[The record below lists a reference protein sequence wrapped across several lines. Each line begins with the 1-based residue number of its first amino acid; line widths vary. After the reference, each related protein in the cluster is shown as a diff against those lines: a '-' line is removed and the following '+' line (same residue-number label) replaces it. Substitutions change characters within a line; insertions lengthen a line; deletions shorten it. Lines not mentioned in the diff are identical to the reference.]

1 MLRGIF
7 QDPIPVLDE
16 IAQRYNSMC
25 KFGAGPVRIAVVGD
39 PGAMREMFALPN
51 DHFRWGHK
59 FNVLKFVVGD
69 ESMIVSD
76 GTEHKRRRGAVQ
88 GAFSRR
94 RLNRWIPMIVERT
107 DAAIDRLVS
116 SLGGEQQERN
126 LYPVGRALV
135 MEIAVRA
142 FFGER
147 MAARVDEIGRLYE
160 GPQRYLEGSFF
171 RQLPHRIPNTTRA
184 RVRADR
190 EALAAI
196 VTEQLA
202 ERRADPAGDPFDLL
216 EALATDGTLSDD
228 EIVDQVLTLIG
239 AGYDTTSASLSWM
252 LWRTTAT
259 EGAWERLRAEADAVL
274 DAPDAEPADESSL
287 ARLEFAQRVVRETTR
302 LHPAA
307 VATPREAAADI
318 TLGTSSI
325 SKGTMVLWSAYLAGR
340 DASVWTD
347 PLRFDPDRFATMTDD
362 QRTLADQ
369 AWVPFGRGA
378 RNCIGFALAQMEL
391 TLVIARLAQRLD
403 VGSLTQ
409 TLPRA
414 YGLVVNR
421 PTGGAPMRV
430 SARR

>member
-1 MLRGIF
+1 ML
-7 QDPIPVLDE
+7 
-16 IAQRYNSMC
+16 
-25 KFGAGPVRIAVVGD
+25 
-39 PGAMREMFALPN
+39 
-51 DHFRWGHK
+51 FR
-59 FNVLKFVVGD
+59 
-69 ESMIVSD
+69 S
-76 GTEHKRRRGAVQ
+76 
-88 GAFSRR
+88 
-94 RLNRWIPMIVERT
+94 
-107 DAAIDRLVS
+107 
-116 SLGGEQQERN
+116 
-126 LYPVGRALV
+126 
-135 MEIAVRA
+135 
-142 FFGER
+142 
-147 MAARVDEIGRLYE
+147 
-160 GPQRYLEGSFF
+160 
-171 RQLPHRIPNTTRA
+171 
-184 RVRADR
+184 
-190 EALAAI
+190 
-196 VTEQLA
+196 
-202 ERRADPAGDPFDLL
+202 
-216 EALATDGTLSDD
+216 LSDD

-252 LWRTTAT
+252 LWRTTTT
-259 EGAWERLRAEADAVL
+259 EGVWERLRAEADAVL
-274 DAPDAEPADESSL
+274 GAPGAEPADESSL

-391 TLVIARLAQRLD
+391 TLIIARLAQRLD

-430 SARR
+430 SARE